1 MRPSSGKPSG
11 TGPRRLASQRQQ
23 CWEHGLATGPDGLCT
38 LCKRSSRPAPV
49 SGDTVSPITR
59 FISSV
64 GGVLGTA
71 AVGVA
76 LAVAFGL
83 VELDLLLPAWLR
95 TEPSMEAKRERV
107 AVAPAPAPAVVQKTP
122 AQLAAQQLAQQ
133 IAQQE
138 QQLAAATASPEAT
151 DPKVQA
157 VATTQEQAEVEK
169 RDRERRE
176 EIESDME
183 ARALKRARENVR
195 VVMYSTTWCPS
206 CVSARKYMT
215 EKSIPFTDHDIE
227 ESSSARA
234 IQRRLNPKGSI
245 PTIDVEGVVLVGFSG
260 ESLEQM
266 IDAAAKKRLR

>member
-1 MRPSSGKPSG
+1 MRPSAGRPSG
-11 TGPRRLASQRQQ
+11 SGPRRPSSQRPQ

-49 SGDTVSPITR
+49 PGDTVSPITR
-59 FISSV
+59 FMTSV
-64 GGVLGTA
+64 GSVLGIA

-76 LAVAFGL
+76 LAAAFGL
-83 VELDLLLPAWLR
+83 VELDLLLPDWLR
-95 TEPSMEAKRERV
+95 SEPNIEAKREPV
-107 AVAPAPAPAVVQKTP
+107 VVAPAPAPPVAQKTP
-122 AQLAAQQLAQQ
+122 AQLAAEQLAQQ

-138 QQLAAATASPEAT
+138 QQLAAATASAEALE
-151 DPKVQA
+151 PNVQA
-157 VATTQEQAEVEK
+157 ALTAEEQAEVEK

-176 EIESDME
+176 EIASDME
-183 ARALKRARENVR
+183 ARALKRAREKVR

-215 EKSIPFTDHDIE
+215 ENAIPFTDHDID
-227 ESSSARA
+227 ESPSARA

-245 PTIDVEGVVLVGFSG
+245 PTIDVEGAVLVGFSG

-266 IDAAAKKRLR
+266 IDAAAKKRVR